1 MRVAV
6 PLVRPC
12 QRADPCRFAGLGAAT
27 PVVLVCRGTFSC
39 PARAIDGGNRA
50 AARLPFAAYGCM
62 RRSTTALEPKAC
74 CMYRSLPAGLAVAL
88 AIAWSA
94 PATAQDDPVIA
105 IVDGTEFRLSELE
118 ASYQVLPEQFR
129 QMPIEAI
136 YQPLLDRLIDGHLL
150 LQAAE
155 AADVAADP
163 EVQAEIDRTRD
174 DVLRQTLIERAVAD
188 ATDEAAMQAAFEALK
203 AEPDFAIEQV
213 TARHILVETE
223 EAAREVIAEL
233 DAGADFAALAQERST
248 DPAAARGGEL
258 GTFRRGSMVPPF
270 ENAAFALEP
279 GSYSSEP
286 VQTQFGYHVILVEA
300 KEAIEPSFAE
310 VEEELRAE
318 LTRGAI
324 EGLLEDVRADAEIER
339 FGMDGSAQE

>member
-1 MRVAV
+1 
-6 PLVRPC
+6 
-12 QRADPCRFAGLGAAT
+12 
-27 PVVLVCRGTFSC
+27 
-39 PARAIDGGNRA
+39 
-50 AARLPFAAYGCM
+50 M
-62 RRSTTALEPKAC
+62 RRQPNALEPKASS
-74 CMYRSLPAGLAVAL
+74 MSRVLFAGLALAL
-88 AIAWSA
+88 AVSV
-94 PATAQDDPVIA
+94 PAAAEDDPVVA

-118 ASYQVLPEQFR
+118 ASYLELPEQFR

-136 YQPLLDRLIDGHLL
+136 FQPLLDRLIDGHLL

-163 EVQAEIDRTRD
+163 EVQEQIARARD
-174 DVLRQTLIERAVAD
+174 DVLRQTLIERAVLD
-188 ATDEAAMQAAFEALK
+188 ATDEAALQAAYEALR

-223 EAAREVIAEL
+223 EAALAIIAEL
-233 DAGADFAALAQERST
+233 DDGADFAELAVERST

-286 VQTQFGYHVILVEA
+286 VRTQFGYHVILVEA
-300 KEAIEPSFAE
+300 KDAIEPSFAE
-310 VEEELRAE
+310 VEDQLRNE
-318 LTRGAI
+318 LTREAI
-324 EGLLEDVRADAEIER
+324 ETLLADVRSGAEIQR
-339 FGMDGSAQE
+339 FDMDGNPQD

>member
-1 MRVAV
+1 M
-6 PLVRPC
+6 
-12 QRADPCRFAGLGAAT
+12 
-27 PVVLVCRGTFSC
+27 
-39 PARAIDGGNRA
+39 
-50 AARLPFAAYGCM
+50 
-62 RRSTTALEPKAC
+62 
-74 CMYRSLPAGLAVAL
+74 
-88 AIAWSA
+88 AWSA
-94 PATAQDDPVIA
+94 PAAAQDDPVIA
-105 IVDGTEFRLSELE
+105 IVNGTEFRLSELE
-118 ASYQVLPEQFR
+118 ESYQGLPEQFR

-150 LQAAE
+150 LEAAE
-155 AADVAADP
+155 EADVAADP
-163 EVQAEIDRTRD
+163 EVQAEIDRARD

-188 ATDEAAMQAAFEALK
+188 ATDEDAMQAAYDEMK
-203 AEPDFAIEQV
+203 EDPDFAVEQV

-223 EAAREVIAEL
+223 EAAREVIAAL
-233 DAGADFAALAQERST
+233 DAGADFAVLAQERST

-310 VEEELRAE
+310 VEEQLRAD
-318 LTRGAI
+318 LTRRAV
-324 EGLLEDVRADAEIER
+324 EGLLEDIRADAEIQR

>member
-1 MRVAV
+1 M
-6 PLVRPC
+6 L
-12 QRADPCRFAGLGAAT
+12 RFVT
-27 PVVLVCRGTFSC
+27 
-39 PARAIDGGNRA
+39 
-50 AARLPFAAYGCM
+50 
-62 RRSTTALEPKAC
+62 
-74 CMYRSLPAGLAVAL
+74 AGLAAVML
-88 AIAWSA
+88 STV
-94 PATAQDDPVIA
+94 PAAAEDDPVVA

-118 ASYQVLPEQFR
+118 ASYLELPEQFR

-163 EVQAEIDRTRD
+163 EVQQQIARARD
-174 DVLRQTLIERAVAD
+174 DVLRQTLIERAVMD
-188 ATDEAAMQAAFEALK
+188 ATDAAALQAAYEELR

-223 EAAREVIAEL
+223 EAAQEIIAEL
-233 DAGADFAALAQERST
+233 DAGADFAELARERST
-248 DPAAARGGEL
+248 DPAAQRGGEL

-310 VEEELRAE
+310 VEEQLRAE
-318 LTRGAI
+318 RTREAI
-324 EGLLEDVRADAEIER
+324 ETLLEDVRAGADVQR
-339 FGMDGSAQE
+339 FDIDGSVQE